1 MPQAEARG
9 GREEKGC
16 RCLENDDDQD
26 DLGDCFNHDDGDD
39 VEWRKDSVHWNRIF
53 IFSPH

>member
-1 MPQAEARG
+1 MEVRG

-16 RCLENDDDQD
+16 RCLESDDDQD

-39 VEWRKDSVHWNRIF
+39 VEWRKDSVHWKRIF